1 MKMKTKLL
9 AALVALVLAL
19 GAHAELCV
27 SEICPK
33 PKGFDPNGFESGWI
47 ELYNAGDEPVNLSS
61 YTLERFNRGKAAKA
75 GSYAALPDVTV
86 PAKGYQVV
94 YTSEEYPAA
103 VNDGKTPFVYEG
115 CVVVPFKVNP
125 KKYPLVRLLKGADVL
140 ESFVVPVELDNDKS
154 FAPAGG
160 VFPEYTA
167 PGVQPAL
174 PQPPAAV
181 EIAVDPTKVTTDEA
195 KGVTAVDAAAS
206 LAETNIWSLA
216 FTFRIPPTEI
226 PSVKTGY
233 PLFNAPGAIY
243 AYLDPDGQ
251 IEFQVGSANF
261 SVDFDGIW
269 TDNLSH
275 TVQFVC
281 GPLADSRIAIAV
293 DGVTYVDSEVGV
305 AAPLDATKSLLFGQI
320 TDAGEWMSFAGNI
333 SDVKLYTGSLIGID
347 YTEAVVSDEN
357 VAVPAAVTRV
367 ILPKPT
373 KGAANNMTGAVAY
386 GPNAGPL
393 YGVKHALADWKAFA
407 VATKGADYAIE
418 MMVNPLSSAENDA
431 IQNVTLVYRAF
442 AAKDMTLKQLP
453 MTVKTTGDK
462 SAGTTYEATVPAADL
477 PEAGGLLQWAAIV
490 TDKAGNSWRT
500 PSARSEENGYKWYGT
515 IVEPTADQV
524 SATLPTWHFF
534 CEQDTLDNMDKQK
547 ENITSTHPNGVFC
560 GIYDSQ
566 TGLYYDHVRIDLRGN
581 TTAGLT
587 KKSHSLK
594 FLKCQPLT
602 CTNPF
607 DGEAIECRKTSM
619 LAEYADPSRLR
630 SCLSFYLRRQA
641 GQDVPFCYPIRT
653 QLNGKFYQLCFHTNR
668 FKDELF
674 EDYFSGYDPMGH
686 AFKNAGDCDSTYCGG
701 GVEQQLPDPDDYPS
715 YLSEFNAFKSQFV
728 SYVKKNHPS
737 QSGMTDAD
745 RKIVDKVVVKDFDLP
760 GWLNFLALSRL
771 TQECDDG
778 WSTLCL
784 YYDVNRTG
792 TWTPMAYDVHQ
803 SFGAYYKGDGYGV
816 AGPWADNDRAKC
828 HPYYGGM
835 RVVSGNYSNNINRAN
850 RAYECIYQSPKFRR
864 LMARRLRTL
873 MDDLLKEPGTAQAD
887 TPFWNDYAAKLVEA
901 MQADDVL
908 DRQKWGLGTSGQLY
922 VWSGPMSFAD
932 GVKDLWDNYIVK
944 RRTHFFTTHS
954 ATNTAFSGAGYGAEY
969 NAMLPA
975 KQSELAVLKPQ
986 FEVVNQ
992 NVDGTFTDT
1001 EKLVIRNN
1009 NDEAVDLSGWKVE
1022 GVLKLKLPA
1031 GTVVDAKDT
1040 ITIVSDRKAYVAK
1053 NDASLADQVIVGNAA
1068 VNADATTVA
1077 LKAADGTEVVA
1088 CAEPTDEAFY
1098 LRLHSFYGNTA
1109 DGDKG
1114 DSGEWICLTNISP
1127 TAQLNLNGVK
1137 IEFTKQGDTESKCLF
1152 TITNDIAIAAGGSV
1166 TLKQKDY
1173 KAAGWSKITNNKLAI
1188 AITDRNGGTCQAG
1201 TVTQSNHPKADGN
1214 GAYLI
1219 LNTTARSFTDED
1231 FSESSLL
1238 FLSAAADVSGNAAT
1252 VVATVDD
1259 LGEGATACDLYFAC
1273 GPKAEELPAAT
1284 LVASGLGKGAVWTNA
1299 LEDLAFSTDYKYLYV
1314 ASNNAPAAAGVTAGG
1329 TFATEAD
1336 RGSGERPF
1344 GVFQRRIVLT
1354 MGGFGAAP
1362 VDGAPLLVRLSEAI
1376 EGFSYADCGEGGNGL
1391 CFADAEGNVIPH
1403 EIDTWDPTGESLVWV
1418 RPAALQDGA
1427 TFELYY
1433 MGTPSAA
1440 NDPTAVWAGYTGVW
1454 HLNELTGPKIST
1466 SIGTYANST
1475 ATKDIDGNLANGSF
1489 ANQAGAI
1496 GKCFRVNDGGPQT
1509 GNYNAGGVFVL
1520 DSGENSPVDGG
1531 ENFTISGWFKHDN
1544 AQYFYDHLFYK
1555 RSTSGNSGDYVN
1567 AFAIEV
1573 GGNKVT
1579 TMPMDVRGSSGTAG
1593 AVMPTPASVAQNWGY
1608 LTFAFD
1614 GTSCHVYANGAFVN
1628 TATIVACRDNNG
1640 ALTFGNTCN
1649 VADGKVGDAAWCG
1662 WIDEVR
1668 FSKGTMTAAQIKAEY
1683 DAMASAT
1690 AAVASSVEKLKL
1702 ANPAGIAIKVKAKPE
1717 SAELSGLVAAVG
1729 ADAKSCTVAVAIGP
1743 DAAHLGEYVT
1753 VAENLAEGAAW
1764 QHEFKKLFPSTDYVA
1779 SVRLTNDKGAE
1790 AVKEVAFTT
1799 PAAREK
1805 TTPVEFGDFQSAV
1818 RFTVS
1823 GYAGAETLT
1832 DYPVLVRLAQ
1842 NAPEGFDYAECAAG
1856 GADIR
1861 FADAEGNVLAHEIET
1876 WNPNGESCV
1885 WVKVPALMKDTAF
1898 LMYYNGTSETTV
1910 TSADTWSAYTGVWHM
1925 DELDGDVADATGHGL
1940 TAKPMGAAASKQSS
1954 TDGVCGKARINSSS
1968 TAAGDKAYL
1977 NVPSY
1982 DDFKLGS
1989 TFTMSGWVKMSA
2001 CTSYPR
2007 IFSRKANWG
2016 DANGWEIEMKSGS
2029 MTDFQARGA
2038 AQENFAAT
2046 FSPAL
2051 NAGFSQVVFV
2061 YNDKT
2066 LDVYQNG
2073 VLLKSGAITAATDNG
2088 KSLSFGSDSDGNETH
2103 IAGTFDE
2110 FRLADGCASADRIRA
2125 DYDQLA
2131 VGGAAFLT
2139 ASAALEVATDEPVL
2153 ARPEATASFETAEV
2167 RTSLRL
2173 VGEGAT
2179 KATVSF
2185 AYGTDASNLGDGEV
2199 IATDVAAEGA
2209 VVANLADLTPGTT
2222 YYYVFRAVNDA
2233 AEPMTGTLLGS
2244 FQTKAFGIP
2253 EIADEF
2259 VNGSESVQ
2267 EIATV
2272 VNVGDGAASV
2282 DISFAHGADLDHL
2295 SAFELIRSGATAGEK
2310 ATATITDFEQGV
2322 AVAYA
2327 WLVVSDKAV
2336 TNRVTGSFTPGI
2348 DFRRPDT
2355 TIAEYSRGVK
2365 MTVSGYTEGEALEN
2379 FPVLVRL
2386 SEGKPAGFSYADFY
2400 SADGSDL
2407 VFIDAKG
2414 KVLAHEVDTWNP
2426 QGESLVWVQIP
2437 ELSKDVEF
2445 SMWYRSSKPG
2455 SVFKADPMWAA
2466 YVGVWHLGEGGD
2478 GVQAVADSAV
2488 NALNGTTHANSLAQ
2502 PNGVIGAAR
2511 RVSTKGGNSGAN
2523 GQILVELNEAQ
2534 QTTLD
2539 DMMPTFTFSAWFA
2552 FRTTTGPDYAF
2563 LCSSKDN
2570 DRDPGWGIQFNAAA
2584 NGTPSSM
2591 RVHSSGA
2598 ADNQCATYTKTISK
2612 EVWYKMNMVW
2622 DGTTFRAYYDGVQ
2635 AATGNLWNNKEAVM
2649 GTSGRISFGGMTGSG
2664 YGSFNGDMDEIRIRK
2679 GASSAAWVKA
2689 EYLNETTGLIT
2700 SGEVV
2705 SFTEKPKP
2713 IGTLAL
2719 VDFGA
2724 AFAQFG
2730 GSLTALGGEATAAE
2744 IQAKVWA
2751 AGDEEPA
2758 EWTTLAMGVTA
2769 GAPFSGTVTG
2779 LRPMTAYAYQIRA
2792 VSDLAGA
2799 NPSDVVEGTFT
2810 TVGTGAAGQ
2819 GGKVS
2824 LVGDDYVHVYD
2835 RHSKDLTFVPPEG
2848 VSAVELLLVGGG
2860 GAGGHTHG
2868 GGGAGGSVTALDAVE
2883 VEPGAEYAIEIGAG
2897 GIASAAVGTAST
2909 AGGATVLRQGEKV
2922 VAQATGGN
2930 AGGNNTTCDGGDN
2943 ANFMGGVKNTGGNS
2957 GGGGAGAGQ
2966 VGGAASN
2973 DSPPS
2978 GGTGGNGFTSSITG
2992 TAVVYGGGGGGG
3004 TGTQGTL
3011 TNPSS
3016 PGAGGLGGGGK
3027 GGGGNVAVE
3036 ADAAP
3041 TAGQDGLGGGGG
3053 GGAVSIAAYL
3063 AGCNGG
3069 SGFAAIRYTMAGTGA
3084 GTAVPRV
3091 SIDSATY
3098 DGDLKITVGYRV
3110 GWAGEGVDKAA
3121 VRLLWG
3127 YAPTAITR
3135 EVAVSE
3141 ATIGSGS
3148 FVFSAPLDQTTYY
3161 FKVVASNAAGSDES
3175 DATLSVVVPK
3185 YDGDVPGDQQ
3195 VPAFEGDVALG
3206 HADGHFATLEGL
3218 VKSLGEG
3225 AKSATVT
3232 GYIGLTDDVAEMT
3245 NQVAV
3250 AVAEGEPFAYP
3261 LTGLDLDTTYYCYVE
3276 VKNDL
3281 GAAISTPVMSFTTRS
3296 ASALSTP
3303 AVTSSQNAVTLR
3315 GSLQTVGAGV
3325 TDVYVAWNGGAY
3337 EKVASF
3343 TGESESTEFIASYA
3357 IAEWKN
3363 VSWKVLCSNE
3373 CVTVAGEPTGEFWT
3387 DLRQATQVLTDTAT
3401 YTWKPDADGNWSGD
3415 WSDPAHWDSNKD
3427 VCLGYPNSASAAVT
3441 FANCTAANPV
3451 TVRLDK
3457 GYACGAFTCI
3467 GTAASDITFAGPGA
3481 ANCTLTC
3488 GALPQKGAFKSG
3500 TKLAFR
3506 DLTFKSNNGNFVIA
3520 EKSNDVSGLEIVF
3533 SGVTVPSGSIS
3544 QFVVAAP
3551 YSHVTFERD
3560 SSVIFG
3566 DKLSVGGTNSVLT
3579 VDDSAVQANPFYAP
3593 VDIDGDGMKLEIRG
3607 ANPVLK
3613 STGYFSTYANTED
3626 LRIVFTVP
3634 EGGYDAAPIQMTGT
3648 LDAHKF
3654 ALPPMAQGSSKYLIE
3669 FDPAS
3674 PALAVTNEITD
3685 MVLVDTKK
3693 GFATDYMAEGLGI
3706 APVDDKGAAL
3716 GAYKLSEDGLKL
3728 LVTFR
3733 GYEHGGPWQD
3743 IENAQVEGV
3752 TDENKAAVEATLD
3765 AILDAIPDGDV
3776 ESVAQYLTDAYGDQ
3790 KVPAAKIANAK
3801 NIGLSVKYLIPLM
3814 EAEKPTIEVEA
3825 DVENDA
3831 GFIFVI
3837 KDGAT
3842 PVELNATKAKVREI
3856 VRFAADLATS
3866 EFAPDTTETEIA
3878 ITVEGSAIK
3887 ASFKKPN
3894 NETQGF
3900 MKAVMD

>member
-216 FTFRIPPTEI
+216 FTFRIPTTEI

-261 SVDFDGIW
+261 QVDFDGIW
-269 TDNLSH
+269 TDNEPH

-293 DGVTYVDSEVGV
+293 DGVTYVDCEVGV

-333 SDVKLYTGSLIGID
+333 SDVKLYTGSLIHID
-347 YTEAVVSDEN
+347 YTEAVVSDEK

-515 IVEPTADQV
+515 IVEPTEDQV

-547 ENITSTHPNGVFC
+547 ENIKSTHPNGVFC

-728 SYVKKNHPS
+728 SYVKKNHPT

-922 VWSGPMSFAD
+922 VWSGSMSFAD

-954 ATNTAFSGAGYGAEY
+954 AANTAFSGAGYGAEY

-1329 TFATEAD
+1329 TFATEA
-1336 RGSGERPF
+1336 
-1344 GVFQRRIVLT
+1344 
-1354 MGGFGAAP
+1354 
-1362 VDGAPLLVRLSEAI
+1362 
-1376 EGFSYADCGEGGNGL
+1376 
-1391 CFADAEGNVIPH
+1391 
-1403 EIDTWDPTGESLVWV
+1403 
-1418 RPAALQDGA
+1418 
-1427 TFELYY
+1427 
-1433 MGTPSAA
+1433 
-1440 NDPTAVWAGYTGVW
+1440 
-1454 HLNELTGPKIST
+1454 
-1466 SIGTYANST
+1466 
-1475 ATKDIDGNLANGSF
+1475 
-1489 ANQAGAI
+1489 
-1496 GKCFRVNDGGPQT
+1496 
-1509 GNYNAGGVFVL
+1509 
-1520 DSGENSPVDGG
+1520 
-1531 ENFTISGWFKHDN
+1531 
-1544 AQYFYDHLFYK
+1544 
-1555 RSTSGNSGDYVN
+1555 
-1567 AFAIEV
+1567 
-1573 GGNKVT
+1573 
-1579 TMPMDVRGSSGTAG
+1579 
-1593 AVMPTPASVAQNWGY
+1593 
-1608 LTFAFD
+1608 
-1614 GTSCHVYANGAFVN
+1614 
-1628 TATIVACRDNNG
+1628 
-1640 ALTFGNTCN
+1640 
-1649 VADGKVGDAAWCG
+1649 
-1662 WIDEVR
+1662 
-1668 FSKGTMTAAQIKAEY
+1668 
-1683 DAMASAT
+1683 
-1690 AAVASSVEKLKL
+1690 
-1702 ANPAGIAIKVKAKPE
+1702 
-1717 SAELSGLVAAVG
+1717 
-1729 ADAKSCTVAVAIGP
+1729 
-1743 DAAHLGEYVT
+1743 
-1753 VAENLAEGAAW
+1753 
-1764 QHEFKKLFPSTDYVA
+1764 
-1779 SVRLTNDKGAE
+1779 
-1790 AVKEVAFTT
+1790 
-1799 PAAREK
+1799 AREK

-1885 WVKVPALMKDTAF
+1885 WVKVSALMKDTVF

-2016 DANGWEIEMKSGS
+2016 DANGWEVEMNSGS

-2088 KSLSFGSDSDGNETH
+2088 KPLSFGSDSDGNETH

-2110 FRLADGCASADRIRA
+2110 FRLADGCASADRIKA

-2139 ASAALEVATDEPVL
+2139 ASAALKVATDEPVL

-2173 VGEGAT
+2173 VGTGAT

-2400 SADGSDL
+2400 STDGSDL

-2426 QGESLVWVQIP
+2426 KGESLVWVQIP

-2570 DRDPGWGIQFNAAA
+2570 DKDPGWGIQFNAAA
-2584 NGTPSSM
+2584 NGTPSTM

-2649 GTSGRISFGGMTGSG
+2649 GKSGRISFGGMTGSG

-2713 IGTLAL
+2713 VGTLAL

-2758 EWTTLAMGVTA
+2758 EWTTLATGVTA

-2909 AGGATVLRQGEKV
+2909 AGGATVLRQGETV

-3127 YAPTAITR
+3127 YTPTAITR

-3225 AKSATVT
+3225 ATSATVT

-3276 VKNDL
+3276 VRNDL

-3315 GSLQTVGAGV
+3315 GSLLTVGAGV

-3343 TGESESTEFIASYA
+3343 TGESESTEFVLSYA

-3451 TVRLDK
+3451 TVQLDK

-3506 DLTFKSNNGNFVIA
+3506 DLTFKSNNGSFVIA
-3520 EKSNDVSGLEIVF
+3520 EKNNDVSGLEIVF
-3533 SGVTVPSGSIS
+3533 SGVTVPPGSIS

-3551 YSHVTFERD
+3551 YSHVTFERH
-3560 SSVIFG
+3560 SSIIFG

-3579 VDDSAVQANPFYAP
+3579 VDDSAVQATPFYAP

-3626 LRIVFTVP
+3626 LRIVFTIP
-3634 EGGYDAAPIQMTGT
+3634 EGGYAAAPIQMTGT

-3693 GFATDYMAEGLGI
+3693 GFATDYMAEDLGI

-3765 AILDAIPDGDV
+3765 AILDAIPDGDCK
-3776 ESVAQYLTDAYGDQ
+3776 SVAQYLTDAYGDQ

-3831 GFIFVI
+3831 GFVFVI

>member
-216 FTFRIPPTEI
+216 FTFRIPTTEI

-261 SVDFDGIW
+261 QVDFDGIW
-269 TDNLSH
+269 TDNEPH

-293 DGVTYVDSEVGV
+293 DGVTYVDCEVGV

-333 SDVKLYTGSLIGID
+333 SDVKLYTGSLIHID
-347 YTEAVVSDEN
+347 YTEAVVSDEK

-515 IVEPTADQV
+515 IVEPTEDQV

-547 ENITSTHPNGVFC
+547 ENIKSTHPNGVFC

-728 SYVKKNHPS
+728 SYVKKNHPT

-922 VWSGPMSFAD
+922 VWSGSMSFAD

-954 ATNTAFSGAGYGAEY
+954 AANTAFSGAGYGAEY

-1329 TFATEAD
+1329 TFATEA
-1336 RGSGERPF
+1336 
-1344 GVFQRRIVLT
+1344 
-1354 MGGFGAAP
+1354 
-1362 VDGAPLLVRLSEAI
+1362 
-1376 EGFSYADCGEGGNGL
+1376 
-1391 CFADAEGNVIPH
+1391 
-1403 EIDTWDPTGESLVWV
+1403 
-1418 RPAALQDGA
+1418 
-1427 TFELYY
+1427 
-1433 MGTPSAA
+1433 
-1440 NDPTAVWAGYTGVW
+1440 
-1454 HLNELTGPKIST
+1454 
-1466 SIGTYANST
+1466 
-1475 ATKDIDGNLANGSF
+1475 
-1489 ANQAGAI
+1489 
-1496 GKCFRVNDGGPQT
+1496 
-1509 GNYNAGGVFVL
+1509 
-1520 DSGENSPVDGG
+1520 
-1531 ENFTISGWFKHDN
+1531 
-1544 AQYFYDHLFYK
+1544 
-1555 RSTSGNSGDYVN
+1555 
-1567 AFAIEV
+1567 
-1573 GGNKVT
+1573 
-1579 TMPMDVRGSSGTAG
+1579 
-1593 AVMPTPASVAQNWGY
+1593 
-1608 LTFAFD
+1608 
-1614 GTSCHVYANGAFVN
+1614 
-1628 TATIVACRDNNG
+1628 
-1640 ALTFGNTCN
+1640 
-1649 VADGKVGDAAWCG
+1649 
-1662 WIDEVR
+1662 
-1668 FSKGTMTAAQIKAEY
+1668 
-1683 DAMASAT
+1683 
-1690 AAVASSVEKLKL
+1690 
-1702 ANPAGIAIKVKAKPE
+1702 
-1717 SAELSGLVAAVG
+1717 
-1729 ADAKSCTVAVAIGP
+1729 
-1743 DAAHLGEYVT
+1743 
-1753 VAENLAEGAAW
+1753 
-1764 QHEFKKLFPSTDYVA
+1764 
-1779 SVRLTNDKGAE
+1779 
-1790 AVKEVAFTT
+1790 
-1799 PAAREK
+1799 AREK

-1885 WVKVPALMKDTAF
+1885 WVKVSALMKDTVF

-2016 DANGWEIEMKSGS
+2016 DANGWEVEMNSGS

-2088 KSLSFGSDSDGNETH
+2088 KPLSFGSDSDGNETH

-2110 FRLADGCASADRIRA
+2110 FRLADGCASADRIKA

-2139 ASAALEVATDEPVL
+2139 ASAALKVATDEPVL

-2173 VGEGAT
+2173 VGTGAT

-2400 SADGSDL
+2400 STDGSDL

-2426 QGESLVWVQIP
+2426 KGESLVWVQIP

-2570 DRDPGWGIQFNAAA
+2570 DKDPGWGIQFNAAA
-2584 NGTPSSM
+2584 NGTPSTM

-2649 GTSGRISFGGMTGSG
+2649 GKSGRISFGGMTGSG

-2713 IGTLAL
+2713 VGTLAL

-2758 EWTTLAMGVTA
+2758 EWTTLATGVTA

-2909 AGGATVLRQGEKV
+2909 AGGATVLRQGETV

-3127 YAPTAITR
+3127 YTPTAITR

-3225 AKSATVT
+3225 ATSATVT

-3276 VKNDL
+3276 VRNDL

-3303 AVTSSQNAVTLR
+3303 AVTSSQNAVTLK
-3315 GSLQTVGAGV
+3315 GSLLTVGAGV

-3343 TGESESTEFIASYA
+3343 TGESESTEFVLSYA

-3451 TVRLDK
+3451 TVQLDK

-3506 DLTFKSNNGNFVIA
+3506 DLTFKSNNGSFVIA
-3520 EKSNDVSGLEIVF
+3520 EKNNDVSGLEIVF
-3533 SGVTVPSGSIS
+3533 SGVTVPPGSIS

-3551 YSHVTFERD
+3551 YSHVTFERH
-3560 SSVIFG
+3560 SSIIFG

-3579 VDDSAVQANPFYAP
+3579 VDDSAVQATPFYAP

-3626 LRIVFTVP
+3626 LRIVFTIP
-3634 EGGYDAAPIQMTGT
+3634 EGGYAAAPIQMTGT

-3693 GFATDYMAEGLGI
+3693 GFATDYMAEDLGI

-3765 AILDAIPDGDV
+3765 AILDAIPDGDCK
-3776 ESVAQYLTDAYGDQ
+3776 SVAQYLTDAYGDQ

-3831 GFIFVI
+3831 GFVFVI